1 MAEKSTAIEATI
13 ERKRTTAIAT
23 INELQSVRDLQ
34 DFALRLNKFPEL
46 ADLIPLCQERILEV
60 TANEEMARNE
70 RLLPEP
76 FPHDHER
83 APLREY
89 WVEAAATV
97 GSVGT
102 RTLQMV
108 RRHGFR
114 DAMLRQLAHIDD
126 IGDNRF
132 KTLKAQNVVHLSA
145 EYLMRTYYADM
156 LTEEQKRQIDVVMSE
171 LNFKDH

>member
-1 MAEKSTAIEATI
+1 MGEKPTANEATI
-13 ERKRTTAIAT
+13 ERKRALAIAT
-23 INELQSVRDLQ
+23 IKGYQSVKDLQ
-34 DFALRLNKFPEL
+34 EYALRLNKFPEL
-46 ADLIPLCQERILEV
+46 LDLISLCQERILEV
-60 TANEEMARNE
+60 TAQEEMARNE

-83 APLREY
+83 APLRDY

-102 RTLQMV
+102 RTLEMV

-114 DAMLRQLAHIDD
+114 DAMLRQLANIDD

-132 KTLKAQNVVHLSA
+132 KTLKARNVLHLSA
-145 EYLMRTYYADM
+145 EYLMRTHYADM
-156 LTEEQKRQIDVVMSE
+156 LTEEQKLKIDDVLSE
-171 LNFKDH
+171 

>member
-1 MAEKSTAIEATI
+1 MGEKPTANEATI
-13 ERKRTTAIAT
+13 ERKRALAIAT
-23 INELQSVRDLQ
+23 IKGYQSVKDLQ
-34 DFALRLNKFPEL
+34 EFALRLNKFPEL
-46 ADLIPLCQERILEV
+46 LDLISLCQERILEV
-60 TANEEMARNE
+60 TAQEEMARNE

-83 APLREY
+83 APLRDY

-102 RTLQMV
+102 RTLEMV

-114 DAMLRQLAHIDD
+114 DAMLRQLANIDD

-132 KTLKAQNVVHLSA
+132 KTLKARKVLHLSA
-145 EYLMRTYYADM
+145 EYLMRTHYADM
-156 LTEEQKRQIDVVMSE
+156 LTEEQKLKIDDVLSE
-171 LNFKDH
+171 